1 MPICLMTAITIT
13 KAIGIDRKG
22 NPYGFPVLI
31 GGKDMF
37 RKWLALV
44 IGLLLTCSV
53 TGYAASQQPYLL
65 KSVLSIGVG
74 ETYVLGDVPDGT
86 WSVSDS
92 SIADVAEG
100 RVIGKKNGTVTVT
113 AQNAEGKAASC
124 KVTVKQAPSEV
135 KLSKSVLTL
144 GVGESF
150 RLSAIVP
157 EGTAAAVRKF
167 YTSNSHVLQMTKT
180 DWTAEFTAVRRGV
193 AWVTVKLYNGLEA
206 SCRVTVKQAPS
217 EVELSRHVITMNKGE
232 TVRLSAIVP
241 DGTGAALRTFRSSNS
256 AILKMTKTDWTGE
269 FTAVNT
275 GTAWVTVR
283 LYNGVE
289 QSCRVI
295 VKVGK
300 KVYLSPSN
308 QNGNLYAYGN
318 TNEMAQ
324 CNRIAEAAKAAL
336 ERCGFDVKKAPAG
349 QNMYTSIEQSNRW
362 DADLHM
368 PIHTNAHGM
377 GYLSNGT
384 MCMVYRKSAVAMS
397 MAEPIYRAVQ
407 SITPGSY
414 DYGIIARPE
423 LAELNKTDAV
433 AVYVE
438 VDFHDVPSIAKW
450 LIDHPVEIGEAIA
463 KGVCSA
469 YGVRYTSPV

>member
-180 DWTAEFTAVRRGV
+180 DWTGKFTAVKPGV
-193 AWVTVKLYNGLEA
+193 AY
-206 SCRVTVKQAPS
+206 
-217 EVELSRHVITMNKGE
+217 
-232 TVRLSAIVP
+232 
-241 DGTGAALRTFRSSNS
+241 
-256 AILKMTKTDWTGE
+256 
-269 FTAVNT
+269 
-275 GTAWVTVR
+275 VTVR
-283 LYNGVE
+283 LYNGREASCKVTVKAAPSKVTISKGILSLGVGE
-289 QSCRVI
+289 TYKLTASLPSNTGAATRTFRTSNSSVVKMTRTNWEGEFKAMKTGVAYVTVRLYNGKESTCKVTVKAAPAKVSLNKGAITMKVGQSASLSAIIPDNAGCAARTFRTSNSSI
-295 VKVGK
+295 VKMTKTSWTG
-300 KVYLSPSN
+300 
-308 QNGNLYAYGN
+308 
-318 TNEMAQ
+318 EF
-324 CNRIAEAAKAAL
+324 KAL
-336 ERCGFDVKKAPAG
+336 K
-349 QNMYTSIEQSNRW
+349 
-362 DADLHM
+362 
-368 PIHTNAHGM
+368 
-377 GYLSNGT
+377 
-384 MCMVYRKSAVAMS
+384 
-397 MAEPIYRAVQ
+397 
-407 SITPGSY
+407 
-414 DYGIIARPE
+414 
-423 LAELNKTDAV
+423 
-433 AVYVE
+433 
-438 VDFHDVPSIAKW
+438 
-450 LIDHPVEIGEAIA
+450 
-463 KGVCSA
+463 KGVA
-469 YGVRYTSPV
+469 YVTVRTYNGKEASCKVTVQ